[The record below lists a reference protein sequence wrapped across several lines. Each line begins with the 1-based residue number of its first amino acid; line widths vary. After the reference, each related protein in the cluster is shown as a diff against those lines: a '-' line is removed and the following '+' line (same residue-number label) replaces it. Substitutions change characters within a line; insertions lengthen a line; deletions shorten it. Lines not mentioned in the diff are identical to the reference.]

1 MALLV
6 FDELRFKY
14 KNQIRTKKG
23 AALLSQQRCT
33 TTLDLGVFMTIPIV

>member
-1 MALLV
+1 MSILN
-6 FDELRFKY
+6 ESN
-14 KNQIRTKKG
+14 KNETKKG

>member
-1 MALLV
+1 M
-6 FDELRFKY
+6 
-14 KNQIRTKKG
+14 QKKG